1 MSSRRR
7 DLCQVIHKVA
17 YDDLT
22 QSSAL
27 MARMDGDVI
36 QLKSQSTVS
45 YDPAHTH
52 KLTFVPDAH
61 GEKCV
66 RQTKHSASRTFL
78 RHTCK
83 HTQAAVFVRRWCL
96 EEQFVGFGEHLTPV

>member
-1 MSSRRR
+1 MSSRRC
-7 DLCQVIHKVA
+7 DLCHVIHKVA

-61 GEKCV
+61 CEKCV

-78 RHTCK
+78 RHTCQ
-83 HTQAAVFVRRWCL
+83 HTQAAVFVRGWGL
-96 EEQFVGFGEHLTPV
+96 EKQLIDLGEH